1 MRASRWPLS
10 VLFLFTLL
18 PQFSAVVGCKIWPA
32 FAHLASVRLSVR
44 GPFLPP
50 ALRTDTPRGERRGR
64 RGRRGGRL
72 PPEHPEAPL
81 NASPPLVSTSSPSR
95 SGTTSQRARERN
107 RAGWRA
113 GARSVSLGRCRARS
127 LSVGRPA
134 GRGCRRRG
142 GIEERLG
149 LLCSVGRLVSLCLF
163 GFGDNEVAAVSDR
176 PPQQA
181 VGEER
186 VGHLARWGRRPS
198 VPSFFGAD
206 GHVIGGDTGGAGPE
220 GEGLIRRRRGV
231 RQSSGGESN
240 NDRAD
245 GSIIS
250 SRFVVPKCGARPKPT

>member
-1 MRASRWPLS
+1 MSVADAKTDATHPEDRWCANAGGRPS

-64 RGRRGGRL
+64 RGRRGRL

-198 VPSFFGAD
+198 VRPLFLWRGWTRDWWRHRGSWP
-206 GHVIGGDTGGAGPE
+206 GGGGVNQKEERCEAKQ
-220 GEGLIRRRRGV
+220 RWRK
-231 RQSSGGESN
+231 Q
-240 NDRAD
+240 
-245 GSIIS
+245 
-250 SRFVVPKCGARPKPT
+250 

>member
-1 MRASRWPLS
+1 MSVADAKTDATHPEDRWCANAGGRPS

-64 RGRRGGRL
+64 RGRRGRL

-95 SGTTSQRARERN
+95 SGTTSQREESGGLAGG
-107 RAGWRA
+107 RALGLF
-113 GARSVSLGRCRARS
+113 GALPRARS
-127 LSVGRPA
+127 LSVAGRPVA
-134 GRGCRRRG
+134 DVGG

-186 VGHLARWGRRPS
+186 VGHLACRPS
-198 VPSFFGAD
+198 PLSLARM
-206 GHVIGGDTGGAGPE
+206 DT
-220 GEGLIRRRRGV
+220 
-231 RQSSGGESN
+231 
-240 NDRAD
+240 
-245 GSIIS
+245 
-250 SRFVVPKCGARPKPT
+250 

>member
-1 MRASRWPLS
+1 MA
-10 VLFLFTLL
+10 
-18 PQFSAVVGCKIWPA
+18 
-32 FAHLASVRLSVR
+32 RLRPPRLCPSVR
-44 GPFLPP
+44 GPFLPFP

-64 RGRRGGRL
+64 RGRRGRRL

-113 GARSVSLGRCRARS
+113 GARSVSLGRCCRARARPWA
-127 LSVGRPA
+127 GRPVA
-134 GRGCRRRG
+134 DVG
-142 GIEERLG
+142 GVIEERLG